1 LSGIDFGVAA
11 SLEWAC
17 STFERNIGRP
27 AASSRASARQLFMI
41 GDEIS
46 YGLFKLLE
54 ANPDIRQR
62 EAAQRLGVSLGKVNY
77 CLRSLV
83 AKGWIKAVNFK
94 NSNNK
99 MAYTYLLTPQGIEAK
114 TAVTR
119 RFLHRKMKEYEA
131 LRDEIERTYK

>member
-1 LSGIDFGVAA
+1 
-11 SLEWAC
+11 
-17 STFERNIGRP
+17 
-27 AASSRASARQLFMI
+27 MI

-54 ANPDIRQR
+54 TNPDIPQR
-62 EAAQRLGVSLGKVNY
+62 EAAKRLGVSLGKVNY

-99 MAYTYLLTPQGIEAK
+99 MAYTYFLTPQGIEAK

-119 RFLHRKMKEYEA
+119 RFLQRTMQEYEA
-131 LRDEIERTYK
+131 LRDDIERTYK

>member
-1 LSGIDFGVAA
+1 
-11 SLEWAC
+11 
-17 STFERNIGRP
+17 
-27 AASSRASARQLFMI
+27 MI

-54 ANPDIRQR
+54 ANPDIPQR
-62 EAAQRLGVSLGKVNY
+62 EAAKRLGVSLGKVNY

-119 RFLHRKMKEYEA
+119 RFLHQKMQEYEA

>member
-1 LSGIDFGVAA
+1 
-11 SLEWAC
+11 
-17 STFERNIGRP
+17 
-27 AASSRASARQLFMI
+27 MI
-41 GDEIS
+41 GDEIN

-62 EAAQRLGVSLGKVNY
+62 EAAKRLGVSLGKVNY
-77 CLRSLV
+77 CLRMLV

>member
-1 LSGIDFGVAA
+1 
-11 SLEWAC
+11 
-17 STFERNIGRP
+17 
-27 AASSRASARQLFMI
+27 MI
-41 GDEIS
+41 GDEIN

-54 ANPDIRQR
+54 ANPDIPQR
-62 EAAQRLGVSLGKVNY
+62 EAAKRLGVSLGKVNY

-83 AKGWIKAVNFK
+83 AKGWVKAVNFK

-99 MAYTYLLTPQGIEAK
+99 MAYTYFLTPQGIEAK